1 MINTEQ
7 SMHACPACG
16 LLCDDISGDAI
27 ARQEFSCGKAA
38 KFYARKTVAAQPQI
52 NGKPVTLAEA
62 VAAAAALLQQA
73 QAPLIAGSST
83 DVHGARALVRL
94 ANHSGADMT
103 HLNADS
109 TLRNMKVLQ
118 HRGWQTTTLTEVRNR
133 ADVIL
138 MIGTDVVSHNARFFE
153 RVVWVDE
160 AMFTEPAA
168 RQIIYLGG
176 DKLKTQAGT
185 APDGR
190 APQVIDC
197 ASEQLPQVV
206 SALRALV
213 MNKPVAGTAVAGV
226 EISTLQALAETLKAA
241 KYATLVW
248 VAKDLHY
255 QHAELT
261 IENITETVVALN
273 QKTRAMGLS
282 LGGSDGD
289 TSVNYAHTWLNGV
302 IIDAPNWQEHDAV
315 VWVNS
320 FSPEAMPPADV
331 APVIVLGAADSV
343 FTTAPAVFIPV
354 ATPGLDTGGQ
364 QFRVDGSVTLPLT
377 AAKPSAV
384 ATLSQVVALIQETL
398 MNEEKSVNEGKSA

>member
-7 SMHACPACG
+7 IMHACPACG

-27 ARQEFSCGKAA
+27 AKQQFSCGKAA
-38 KFYARKTVAAQPQI
+38 KFYARKTTDAQPQI
-52 NGKPVTLAEA
+52 DGRPVSLTDA
-62 VAAAAALLQQA
+62 VQAAAALLQQA
-73 QAPLIAGSST
+73 KAPLVAGSST
-83 DVHGARALVRL
+83 DVHGARALVSL
-94 ANHSGADMT
+94 ANQTGAAMT
-103 HLNADS
+103 HMNASS

-138 MIGTDVVSHNARFFE
+138 MVGTDVVTHNARFFE

-160 AMFTEPAA
+160 AMFTEPGA
-168 RQIIYLGG
+168 RQVIYLGG

-185 APDGR
+185 SPDGK

-197 ASEQLPQVV
+197 ASEHLPEVV
-206 SALRALV
+206 AVLRALV
-213 MNKPVAGTAVAGV
+213 MGKSVAGEDVAGV
-226 EISTLQALAETLKAA
+226 SVSTLKSLADTLKAA

-248 VAKDLHY
+248 VSKDLHY
-255 QHAELT
+255 DHAELT

-289 TSVNYAHTWLNGV
+289 TSVNYAHTWLNAV
-302 IIDAPNWQEHDAV
+302 IIDAPNWQDHDAV

-320 FSPEAMPPADV
+320 FSPEAMPTETQV
-331 APVIVLGAADSV
+331 PVIVLGAPDSK
-343 FTTAPAVFIPV
+343 FLTPPAVFIPV
-354 ATPGLDTGGQ
+354 ATPGLDTSGQ

-377 AAKPSAV
+377 AAKPSALP
-384 ATLSQVVALIQETL
+384 TLRTVVDQILAVLNKGAQ
-398 MNEEKSVNEGKSA
+398 A

>member
-1 MINTEQ
+1 MINKEQ
-7 SMHACPACG
+7 IMHACPACG
-16 LLCDDISGDAI
+16 LLCDDISADAI
-27 ARQEFSCGKAA
+27 AKQQFSCGKAA
-38 KFYARKTVAAQPQI
+38 KFYARTVGSAQSYI
-52 NGKPVTLAEA
+52 AGKPASLAEA
-62 VAAAAALLQQA
+62 VKVAADIVQQA
-73 QAPLIAGSST
+73 KLPLIAGSST

-94 ANHSGADMT
+94 ANHNGAAMT

-138 MIGTDVVSHNARFFE
+138 MIGTDVVTHNARFFE

-185 APDGR
+185 SPDGR
-190 APQVIDC
+190 APQVIAC
-197 ASEQLPQVV
+197 PSEHLPQVV

-213 MNKPVAGTAVAGV
+213 MNKPVAGETVAGV
-226 EISTLQALAETLKAA
+226 EVSILQALAETLKAA

-248 VAKDLHY
+248 VSKDLHY
-255 QHAELT
+255 DHAELT

-273 QKTRAMGLS
+273 QKSRAMGLS

-302 IIDAPNWQEHDAV
+302 IIDAPNWQDHDAV
-315 VWVNS
+315 IWVNS
-320 FSPEAMPPADV
+320 FSPEALPPDDV
-331 APVIVLGAADSV
+331 APVIVLGAGDSV
-343 FTTAPAVFIPV
+343 FTTPPAVFIPV

-377 AAKPSAV
+377 AAKPSDV
-384 ATLSQVVALIQETL
+384 ATLSQVVALI
-398 MNEEKSVNEGKSA
+398 EEAIGTNIGTKGELA

>member
-1 MINTEQ
+1 MVNTEQ
-7 SMHACPACG
+7 IMQACPACG
-16 LLCDDISGDAI
+16 LLCDDISADAI
-27 ARQEFSCGKAA
+27 ARQQFSCGKAA
-38 KFYARKTVAAQPQI
+38 KFYARKTADTQPQI
-52 NGKPVTLAEA
+52 NGKSVSLAEA
-62 VAAAAALLQQA
+62 VSAAAGLLQQA
-73 QAPLIAGSST
+73 KSPLIAGSST
-83 DVHGARALVRL
+83 DVHGARALVSL
-94 ANHSGADMT
+94 ANQNGAAMT

-138 MIGTDVVSHNARFFE
+138 MIGTDVVTHNARFFE

-168 RQIIYLGG
+168 RHIIYLGG
-176 DKLKTQAGT
+176 DTLKTQAGT
-185 APDGR
+185 SPDGR
-190 APQVIDC
+190 APQVIAC
-197 ASEQLPQVV
+197 PSEHLPEVV

-213 MNKPVAGTAVAGV
+213 MTKPVTGETVAGV
-226 EISTLQALAETLKAA
+226 AVSTLQTLADTLKAA

-248 VAKDLHY
+248 VSKDLHY
-255 QHAELT
+255 AHAELT

-302 IIDAPNWQEHDAV
+302 IIDAPNWQDHDAV

-320 FSPEAMPPADV
+320 FSPEAMPPAD
-331 APVIVLGAADSV
+331 AGPVILLGAPDSS
-343 FTTAPAVFIPV
+343 FSSPPAVFIPV

-384 ATLSQVVALIQETL
+384 PTLSQVVALI
-398 MNEEKSVNEGKSA
+398 EKAIGKQGESA

>member
-38 KFYARKTVAAQPQI
+38 KFYARKIVAAQPQI

-94 ANHSGADMT
+94 ANQSGADMT

-398 MNEEKSVNEGKSA
+398 MNEDKSVNEGKSA

>member
-7 SMHACPACG
+7 SLHACPACG
-16 LLCDDISGDAI
+16 LLCDDISEDAI
-27 ARQEFSCGKAA
+27 ARQQFSCGKAA
-38 KFYARKTVAAQPQI
+38 KFYARKTVNTPPQI
-52 NGKPVTLAEA
+52 NGQPASLAEA
-62 VAAAAALLQQA
+62 VAAAAELLQQA
-73 QAPLIAGSST
+73 KAPLIAGSST
-83 DVHGARALVRL
+83 DVHGARALVSL
-94 ANHSGADMT
+94 ANQNGAAMT
-103 HLNADS
+103 HLNAAS

-153 RVVWVDE
+153 RVVWVEE

-168 RQIIYLGG
+168 RQIIFLGG

-190 APQVIDC
+190 APQVIAC
-197 ASEQLPQVV
+197 PSEQLPQVV

-213 MNKPVAGTAVAGV
+213 MNKPVAGESVAGV
-226 EISTLQALAETLKAA
+226 AISTLQALAETLKAA

-248 VAKDLHY
+248 VSKDLHY
-255 QHAELT
+255 DHAELT

-273 QKTRAMGLS
+273 QKSRAMGLS

-302 IIDAPNWQEHDAV
+302 IIDAPDWQEHDAV

-320 FSPEAMPPADV
+320 YSPEAMPPAEV
-331 APVIVLGAADSV
+331 SPVIVLGAPDSI
-343 FTTAPAVFIPV
+343 FTIPPAVFIPV

-377 AAKPSAV
+377 AAKPSDV
-384 ATLSQVVALIQETL
+384 PTLSHVVALI
-398 MNEEKSVNEGKSA
+398 EKALVNEGKSA

>member
-7 SMHACPACG
+7 IMHACPACG

-27 ARQEFSCGKAA
+27 AKQQFSCGKAA
-38 KFYARKTVAAQPQI
+38 KFYARKTTDAQPQI
-52 NGKPVTLAEA
+52 DGRPVPLTDA
-62 VAAAAALLQQA
+62 VQAAATLLQQA
-73 QAPLIAGSST
+73 KAPLVAGSST
-83 DVHGARALVRL
+83 DVHGARALVSL
-94 ANHSGADMT
+94 ANQAGAAMT
-103 HLNADS
+103 HMNASS

-160 AMFTEPAA
+160 AMFSEPGA

-185 APDGR
+185 SPDGR

-197 ASEQLPQVV
+197 ASEHLPEVV
-206 SALRALV
+206 AVLRALV
-213 MNKPVAGTAVAGV
+213 MGKPVAGDDVAGV
-226 EISTLQALAETLKAA
+226 SVSTLKNLADTLKAA

-248 VAKDLHY
+248 VSKDLHY
-255 QHAELT
+255 DHAELT

-289 TSVNYAHTWLNGV
+289 TSVNYAHTWLSGV
-302 IIDAPNWQEHDAV
+302 IIDAPNWQDHDAV

-320 FSPEAMPPADV
+320 FSPEVMPTETQ
-331 APVIVLGAADSV
+331 APVIVLGAPDSK
-343 FTTAPAVFIPV
+343 FSTPPAVFIPV

-377 AAKPSAV
+377 AAKPSTVPTLHTVVDQILAV
-384 ATLSQVVALIQETL
+384 LNKGVQA
-398 MNEEKSVNEGKSA
+398 